1 MLNASRTAV
10 NGSVAMN
17 CSGMNSR
24 SSPEHIMF
32 KTVQI
37 LRSLR
42 EERLSKYDDVT
53 LSVTAEV
60 GRVYYTEQGPILISY
75 FTL

>member
-1 MLNASRTAV
+1 
-10 NGSVAMN
+10 
-17 CSGMNSR
+17 
-24 SSPEHIMF
+24 MF